1 MVTQSFRRSEYHHCV
16 YFKSLENRIFIILV
30 LYVEDILIARKIMV
44 EINKL
49 NAHMDMTFDMKDL
62 GESTQI
68 SGTEIYRDKR
78 TSKIWISQQKYVE
91 NILLIFNMNT
101 MKLVNIPFTSP
112 FNLSSILCPINK

>member
-1 MVTQSFRRSEYHHCV
+1 
-16 YFKSLENRIFIILV
+16 V

-49 NAHMDMTFDMKDL
+49 NAQMDMTFDMKDL
-62 GESTQI
+62 VASKQI

-91 NILLIFNMNT
+91 NILLIFSMNNV
-101 MKLVNIPFTSP
+101 KLVNIPLASP
-112 FNLSSILCPINK
+112 FNISSILCPINKEEKGYMSCVPYASAIEV